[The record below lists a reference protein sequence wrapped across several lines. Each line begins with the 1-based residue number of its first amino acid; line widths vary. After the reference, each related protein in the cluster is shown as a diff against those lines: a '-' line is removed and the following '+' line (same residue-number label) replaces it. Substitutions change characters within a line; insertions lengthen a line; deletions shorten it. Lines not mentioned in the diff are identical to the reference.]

1 MVDWEKNWRGNGL
14 IAAVLFLVS
23 YIILGRQATVGASP
37 EKLVAFYDGD
47 RTRILI
53 ASVVFGF
60 AILCLMWF
68 AAALASALSDAG
80 KEGWGRAATTA
91 SAAIGAV
98 YLVLITLWSALAHTI
113 AGSANDQVT
122 AALNDLTW
130 VLHNFAWFPIAML
143 IMAGS
148 FGLWRAGIFS
158 NAAFGAGV
166 MAMVLVLLGTTTWA
180 SDGFWAADGAYVR
193 IVPTLAML
201 IWLAAVSV
209 FLMRRSPSTVSATP
223 PRAASAA

>member
-1 MVDWEKNWRGNGL
+1 MVDWERNWRGNGI
-14 IAAVLFLVS
+14 IAAVLFIVS
-23 YIILGRQATVGASP
+23 YIIYGSQPKVGASA
-37 EKLVAFYDGD
+37 ETLVSFYDGD

-68 AAALASALSDAG
+68 AAALASVLRDAG
-80 KEGWGRAATTA
+80 KGGWGRAATAA

-98 YLVLITLWSALAHTI
+98 YFVLITLWTALAYSI

-122 AALNDLTW
+122 SALNDLTW
-130 VLHNFAWFPIAML
+130 VLHGFAWFPIAML

-148 FGLWRAGIFS
+148 FGLWRAGYIS

-166 MAMVLVLLGTTTWA
+166 TAMVLVLLGVTTWA

-193 IVPTLAML
+193 FVPTLTML
-201 IWLAAVSV
+201 AWIAVVSG
-209 FLMRRSPSTVSATP
+209 FLMRLSPASTPA
-223 PRAASAA
+223 RAVPAG

>member
-1 MVDWEKNWRGNGL
+1 MVDWERNWRGNGI
-14 IAAVLFLVS
+14 IAAVFFIVS
-23 YIILGRQATVGASP
+23 YIIYGSQPKVGASA
-37 EKLVAFYDGD
+37 ETLVSFYDGD

-68 AAALASALSDAG
+68 AAALASVLRDAG
-80 KEGWGRAATTA
+80 KGGWGRAATAA

-98 YLVLITLWSALAHTI
+98 YFVLITLWTALAYSI

-122 AALNDLTW
+122 SALNDLTW
-130 VLHNFAWFPIAML
+130 VLHGFAWFPIAML

-148 FGLWRAGIFS
+148 FGLWRAGYIS

-166 MAMVLVLLGTTTWA
+166 TAMVLVLLGVTTWA

-193 IVPTLAML
+193 FVPTLTML
-201 IWLAAVSV
+201 AWIAVVSG
-209 FLMRRSPSTVSATP
+209 FLMRLSPASTPA
-223 PRAASAA
+223 RAVPAG

>member
-1 MVDWEKNWRGNGL
+1 MVDWERNWRGNGI

-23 YIILGRQATVGASP
+23 YIIYGSQPKVGASV
-37 EKLVAFYDGD
+37 EKLVSFYDGD

-68 AAALASALSDAG
+68 AAALASVLRDAG
-80 KEGWGRAATTA
+80 MGGWGRAATSA

-98 YLVLITLWSALAHTI
+98 YFVLITLWTALAYSI

-122 AALNDLTW
+122 SALNDLTW
-130 VLHNFAWFPIAML
+130 VLHGFAWFPIAML

-158 NAAFGAGV
+158 NAAFAAGV
-166 MAMVLVLLGTTTWA
+166 TAMVLVLLGVTTWA

-193 IVPTLAML
+193 FVPTLTML
-201 IWLAAVSV
+201 AWLAAVSG
-209 FLMRRSPSTVSATP
+209 FLMRRPAGVSTSD
-223 PRAASAA
+223 RAAATTP